1 MDDID
6 GYDKSS
12 NSSTESELS
21 FNDDLT
27 NMTSVSGLTIIADE
41 VKKRKEFSKEEFE
54 KEFQKLREKKGKD
67 SKTSNYSLESL
78 EDESDSD
85 DEESRKSDA
94 FEDDTFKGSA
104 KDEAAEKLK
113 LLRQMRTIE
122 EKYNIKLGNFNMKS
136 DIKEMKCVISHI
148 NQVRGRKDTVKIAQV
163 VLGFGLNKFSGLNKK
178 YKIIGDLDIGNFSHV
193 NDSEEIRDILGDIY
207 DKYAGNT
214 EDGFIIPPELKL
226 IFALAFGSGLKLFA
240 DSYMGNA
247 SSDKMKKIRD
257 IAKNS
262 GEGELNV
269 DKELEMINN
278 ASPAPVQVPVIQDN
292 TQLLEMMSSMNRN
305 IQGQF
310 REMNNNVNSQINEM
324 RTQIK
329 NIEISRS
336 RSREPTESSV
346 GYDFKV
352 SFDSVGSTASSKKRK
367 NSLTKSNIIDISSY
381 Y

>member
-1 MDDID
+1 
-6 GYDKSS
+6 
-12 NSSTESELS
+12 
-21 FNDDLT
+21 
-27 NMTSVSGLTIIADE
+27 
-41 VKKRKEFSKEEFE
+41 
-54 KEFQKLREKKGKD
+54 
-67 SKTSNYSLESL
+67 
-78 EDESDSD
+78 
-85 DEESRKSDA
+85 
-94 FEDDTFKGSA
+94 
-104 KDEAAEKLK
+104 
-113 LLRQMRTIE
+113 
-122 EKYNIKLGNFNMKS
+122 
-136 DIKEMKCVISHI
+136 
-148 NQVRGRKDTVKIAQV
+148 
-163 VLGFGLNKFSGLNKK
+163 
-178 YKIIGDLDIGNFSHV
+178 
-193 NDSEEIRDILGDIY
+193 
-207 DKYAGNT
+207 
-214 EDGFIIPPELKL
+214 
-226 IFALAFGSGLKLFA
+226 
-240 DSYMGNA
+240 MGNA